1 MSLVNGRGEGM
12 EVSHLLFANDTFIL
26 YNANKKH
33 MKYLSLVFMW
43 FKAILALELKIN
55 LEKIKFI
62 LAREVANVH
71 TLAKVLGCKVGILL
85 TLFRSFTESTF

>member
-1 MSLVNGRGEGM
+1 M

-71 TLAKVLGCKVGILL
+71 TLAKVLGC
-85 TLFRSFTESTF
+85 

>member
-1 MSLVNGRGEGM
+1 
-12 EVSHLLFANDTFIL
+12 
-26 YNANKKH
+26 
-33 MKYLSLVFMW
+33 MW

-71 TLAKVLGCKVGILL
+71 TLAKVLGC
-85 TLFRSFTESTF
+85 